1 MSYRS
6 YDAEFAAALDQIA
19 EAYYACRAA
28 YRALVEETQWRP
40 TEGSSAQRDKDA
52 ISNLEPADL
61 VEPQLIPTVTYFYTS
76 SAAEHLGGLGAL
88 YRQHEV
94 LFPPAALVRG
104 VVEHCA
110 RILSMIQQGDQP
122 VEDRLARAY
131 LEMLA
136 SAEER
141 KKTSGRILGKDSD
154 AFKGA
159 AEEYRELQRRAEA
172 LFGSPIRD
180 GDGRFVLRAQRRQSL
195 EDCVIWALTFIKQ
208 PAEGVYD
215 YISNITHPT
224 LYPHFEMWGPGEGGE
239 PLTSQV
245 TVEEHRTRAAY
256 AIVPFLETLSFLSSY
271 NGWPRDRVDE
281 LEAVLGGL
289 LPGIIGPAR
298 ADGAGSE
305 AS

>member
-1 MSYRS
+1 VSYQH
-6 YDAEFAAALDQIA
+6 YDDEFAAALEQIA
-19 EAYYACRAA
+19 HAYYACRDA

-40 TEGSSAQRDKDA
+40 VQGSGAQRDKDA
-52 ISNLEPADL
+52 ISKLEPADL
-61 VEPQLIPTVTYFYTS
+61 VEPQLIPTVTYFYIS

-104 VVEHCA
+104 VIEHCA
-110 RILSMIQQGDQP
+110 RILSMVQQGDQP

-131 LEMLA
+131 LEILV

-159 AEEYRELQRRAEA
+159 AEEYRELQRRAKA
-172 LFGSPIRD
+172 LFGSPIHD
-180 GDGRFVLRAQRRQSL
+180 EKGAFVLRGQRRQGL
-195 EDCVIWALTFIKQ
+195 EDCVIWALTFINQ
-208 PAEGVYD
+208 PTDGVYD

-224 LYPHFEMWGPGEGGE
+224 LYPHFEMWGPGEHGE

-245 TVEEHRTRAAY
+245 TIEEHRTRAAF
-256 AIVPFLETLSFLSSY
+256 AIVPFLETLSFLASY
-271 NGWPRDRVDE
+271 NGWPRDRLDE
-281 LEAVLGGL
+281 LEGVVGGL
-289 LPGIIGPAR
+289 LPGIIARPVPA
-298 ADGAGSE
+298 APTEGD
-305 AS
+305 